1 MAPLPGVTRGKTA
14 EHTRRTKKSW
24 NRRGRNTR
32 KEDEVEDTTSDDSD
46 DELEAERLQVKRSS
60 STNVGFDEKNSV
72 PTGPHAPHI
81 QTSRSLPHGMSSE
94 STELA
99 IAAKRE
105 KSAAESVSTPTSAPV
120 VSETAESGGR
130 TRARAR
136 SFSSSMIKPSDKIN
150 FFESAL
156 EVIEQKRRE
165 TLAKKKAAAA
175 LLAEVAEE
183 EEAERK
189 RKEETL
195 ALEKISRAE
204 KSEASNLPKSSKS
217 LPGRVLRKS
226 HHNLLGANAG
236 GDSGAGLEME
246 EDPDCTSCRMELSN
260 AEKAAWRVSL
270 PASTLGPSSHGQEAE
285 KSLLTSPSLRIHL
298 PKTWGTHAILCSTC
312 RAQYLEHHMRCTAC
326 FYVPSQEELTNSA
339 SNCSRCKAGTWLR
352 EAPLA

>member
-1 MAPLPGVTRGKTA
+1 V
-14 EHTRRTKKSW
+14 
-24 NRRGRNTR
+24 
-32 KEDEVEDTTSDDSD
+32 DTTSDDSD
-46 DELEAERLQVKRSS
+46 DEETERLQARRNS
-60 STNVGFDEKNSV
+60 STSVGLDEKYAAA
-72 PTGPHAPHI
+72 TGPHVPHI
-81 QTSRSLPHGMSSE
+81 QTSRSLTTGMSPE
-94 STELA
+94 STEVA
-99 IAAKRE
+99 IAAKKE
-105 KSAAESVSTPTSAPV
+105 KSAAESVFTPISAPV
-120 VSETAESGGR
+120 ISEMAESGGR

-136 SFSSSMIKPSDKIN
+136 SFSSSMIKPSDKTN

-175 LLAEVAEE
+175 LIAGIAEE
-183 EEAERK
+183 EEAEKK

-195 ALEKISRAE
+195 ALEKLSRAE

-217 LPGRVLRKS
+217 LPGRVLRRS
-226 HHNLLGANAG
+226 HHNLPGVSAG

-270 PASTLGPSSHGQEAE
+270 PASTPGSTSGQEAD

-298 PKTWGTHAILCSTC
+298 PKTWGSHATLCSTC

-326 FYVPSQEELTNSA
+326 FYVPSQEELTSSA

-352 EAPLA
+352 EVPLA